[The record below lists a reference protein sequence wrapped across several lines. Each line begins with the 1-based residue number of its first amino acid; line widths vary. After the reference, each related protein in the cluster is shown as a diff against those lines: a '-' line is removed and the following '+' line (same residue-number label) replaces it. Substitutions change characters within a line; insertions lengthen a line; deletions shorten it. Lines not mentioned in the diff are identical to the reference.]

1 MKKKFKDLIFEP
13 HDLSKGYPSSM
24 PDTLGFGNMVQAF
37 MEFDNGNI
45 ISIVAG
51 GPTYGD
57 GVETFEVMDHEGEV
71 HGYLSE
77 HEVTGIMLKAQDT
90 LWVGDIKKLKMT

>member
-1 MKKKFKDLIFEP
+1 
-13 HDLSKGYPSSM
+13 M
-24 PDTLGFGNMVQAF
+24 PDTLGFRNMVQATMDF
-37 MEFDNGNI
+37 TNGNS
-45 ISIVAG
+45 ISVVAG

-77 HEVTGIMLKAQDT
+77 HEVTEIMLKAQDT
-90 LWVGDIKKLKMT
+90 MWMGGIKKLKLT